1 MNFASTEGC
10 FGVLFDLKWKGDKY
24 GDQFSSDVSNLFY
37 YSRANISGLNE
48 SQARHFSGL
57 FLNSNWLFPRKRNKN
72 LLAVKPLPFIEFSE
86 GIFIKKKKKPLKNQN
101 RWNIMKHYGTEY
113 FSEYLEENKVLKET
127 LSF

>member
-24 GDQFSSDVSNLFY
+24 GDQFSSDVSNLLY

-57 FLNSNWLFPRKRNKN
+57 FLNSNWLFPRKKRNKN
-72 LLAVKPLPFIEFSE
+72 LLAVKPLPFFIEFSE
-86 GIFIKKKKKPLKNQN
+86 EIFIKKKKKASEKSEQMEHYESIAEQN
-101 RWNIMKHYGTEY
+101 T
-113 FSEYLEENKVLKET
+113 F
-127 LSF
+127 LST